1 MSYFVKIEQL
11 QETNQINHI
20 LDVIHS
26 RKPSAMSNLSGGRP
40 NKYHVGGG
48 DNNGHSGDNSGD
60 GCCDIN

>member
-1 MSYFVKIEQL
+1 MKKGYQAISISKNL
-11 QETNQINHI
+11 NHI

-26 RKPSAMSNLSGGRP
+26 PKPNAMSNLSGGRP

-48 DNNGHSGDNSGD
+48 DNNSHSGDNNGD

>member
-1 MSYFVKIEQL
+1 
-11 QETNQINHI
+11 
-20 LDVIHS
+20 
-26 RKPSAMSNLSGGRP
+26 MSNLSGGRP